1 MSNLITAAK
10 LLARSF
16 WDHSRD
22 IPVDRK
28 IDKCIETIRN
38 NADDSDP
45 VSSPDPIIYL
55 YVFAEMLHGLL
66 PSDVVEKAKGDI
78 YGVMAELAEI
88 IQIPHRLSYTHRCCL
103 TWTSLYFPDRDVRLR
118 PLTRGLDAIYQI
130 TSK

>member
-1 MSNLITAAK
+1 MSVLKKTTRTK
-10 LLARSF
+10 LDVVV
-16 WDHSRD
+16 DHQSDLEVVLR
-22 IPVDRK
+22 IG
-28 IDKCIETIRN
+28 
-38 NADDSDP
+38 ADDSDP

-66 PSDVVEKAKGDI
+66 PSDIIEKSKGEI

-103 TWTSLYFPDRDVRLR
+103 TWTSLYFPDRDIRLR